1 MYLSSITAENF
12 RGFDSTHIILNQG
25 LNLLVGENDAGKTS
39 LIDAVRL
46 VLDTNSAEWVRIKY
60 SDFRSGTSNLKISL
74 KFCGLNARDSGAFA
88 EYLTFEQYEDGS
100 IQTVLYITLT
110 ASINESRS
118 NSSQGIRTEIR
129 AGSDDEGP
137 HLDRDTRLYLSTTYL
152 KPLRDAENELS
163 AGRMSRLSQLLGS
176 KSSIGGN
183 EQDIERLI
191 SLIVQANQSIKDDTS
206 ISTVQGSVKNL
217 LKQITFKDTSFE
229 PVIDM
234 LGSMNVED
242 MSAAQK
248 NSAFKAIV
256 ERLTLGLNDTGLSH
270 GLGYSNLLF
279 MAAELMLLN
288 QVGEGFPLLLI
299 EEPEAHLHPQ
309 LQMKFIQYLV
319 EEQAGLQCILSTHS
333 PNLASKV
340 PLENIILMNKGQSYP
355 LKRGATL
362 LSEDD
367 YPFLEKF
374 LDVSKANMFFAKAVL
389 LVEGDGENILLPTIA
404 KLLGRPLEDYGV
416 SIVNVGNLAYKR
428 YAKIYRKKEV
438 GGQSFPMKVAC
449 VTDLDIWPDKAEKKP
464 ESDIGFK
471 VKKEPNPAAGKRG
484 NLNRWVSYYDDKPD
498 DLATRKATKCEQDG
512 ENVKTFVSEE
522 WTFEYCLAKSGLAKE
537 LYCSVKGSEV
547 GFEDLSVDPEE
558 KAIQI
563 YGMIEKMSSGKT
575 MSTYKLA
582 ETLSEAYQGNP
593 TGLKDKL
600 PAYIVSAIEYVTESI
615 AIEAVEEQVAQEL
628 EAEGAE

>member
-1 MYLSSITAENF
+1 MYLSSVTAENF
-12 RGFDSTHIILNQG
+12 RGFKTAHITLNKG

-39 LIDAVRL
+39 LIDAIRL
-46 VLDTNSAEWVRIKY
+46 VLDTNSAEWVRLKY
-60 SDFRSGTSNLKISL
+60 SDFRSGSTQLKISL
-74 KFCGLNARDSGAFA
+74 KFCELNARDGGAFA
-88 EYLTFEQYEDGS
+88 EFLSFEQDEGGN
-100 IQTVLYITLT
+100 IQTVLYITLI
-110 ASINESRS
+110 ASINETQT

-129 AGSDDEGP
+129 AGSGNDGP

-191 SLIVQANQSIKDDTS
+191 TLIIQANQSVKADKS
-206 ISTVQGSVKNL
+206 ISTAQGNVKKL
-217 LKQITFKDTSFE
+217 LEQITFKGASFE

-234 LGSMNVED
+234 LGSKNIVD
-242 MSAAQK
+242 MSAAEK
-248 NSAFKAIV
+248 KSAFKAIV
-256 ERLTLGLNDTGLSH
+256 ERLTLGLNDTGVSH

-279 MAAELMLLN
+279 MAAELMLLT
-288 QVGEGFPLLLI
+288 QSGEGFPLLLI

-309 LQMKFIQYLV
+309 LQIKFIQYLV
-319 EEQAGLQCILSTHS
+319 EEQEDLQCILSTHS

-340 PLENIILMNKGQSYP
+340 SLENIILMNKGQSFP
-355 LKRGATL
+355 LRRGATL
-362 LSEDD
+362 LSNDD

-374 LDVSKANMFFAKAVL
+374 LDVSKANMFFARSVL

-438 GGQSFPMKVAC
+438 GGQSFPIKVAC
-449 VTDLDIWPDKAEKKP
+449 ITDLDLWPDKAEKKP
-464 ESDIGFK
+464 ENSIGFK
-471 VKKEPNPAAGKRG
+471 VKAYPDPDKNKRG
-484 NLNRWVSYYDDKPD
+484 NLNRWLSYYDDKQD
-498 DLATRKATKCEQDG
+498 ELTRRIANKREQDG

-537 LYCSVKGSEV
+537 LYWAVNDGEV
-547 GFEDLSVDPEE
+547 GFEDLNDDPEE

-563 YGMIEKMSSGKT
+563 YGMIENMSSGKT

-582 ETLSEAYQGNP
+582 EKLSEVYKDDPA
-593 TGLKDKL
+593 GLKNKL
-600 PAYIVSAIEYVTESI
+600 PQYIISAIEYVTEPI
-615 AIEAVEEQVAQEL
+615 VVEAVAEQPVQEL
-628 EAEGAE
+628 EAGGVQ

>member
-12 RGFDSTHIILNQG
+12 RGFESTHVTLNKG

-60 SDFRSGTSNLKISL
+60 SDFRSGSTKLKISL
-74 KFCGLNARDSGAFA
+74 KFCGLNAHDGGAFA
-88 EYLTFEQYEDGS
+88 EYLTFEQNEGGDV
-100 IQTVLYITLT
+100 QTVLHITLT
-110 ASINESRS
+110 ASINETLT
-118 NSSQGIRTEIR
+118 NNSQGIRTEIR
-129 AGSDDEGP
+129 AGADDEGP

-183 EQDIERLI
+183 EQDIDRLI
-191 SLIVQANQSIKDDTS
+191 TLVVQANQMIKADTS
-206 ISTVQGSVKNL
+206 ISTAKTSVEKL
-217 LKQITFKDTSFE
+217 LEQITFKDTSFA

-234 LGSMNVED
+234 LGSKNVVD
-242 MSAAQK
+242 MSAAEK
-248 NSAFKAIV
+248 NSVFKAIV

-279 MAAELMLLN
+279 MAAELMLLT

-309 LQMKFIQYLV
+309 LQMKFIQYLI
-319 EEQAGLQCILSTHS
+319 EKQEGLQCILSTHS

-340 PLENIILMNKGQSYP
+340 SLENIILMNKGQSFP
-355 LKRGATL
+355 LRRGATL
-362 LSEDD
+362 LNGDD

-374 LDVSKANMFFAKAVL
+374 LDVSKANMFFAKSVL

-428 YAKIYRKKEV
+428 YAKIYRKKV
-438 GGQSFPMKVAC
+438 ADDQPFPMKVAC

-464 ESDIGFK
+464 DNDIGFK
-471 VKKEPNPAAGKRG
+471 VRKQPDPVARKKG
-484 NLNRWVSYYDDKPD
+484 NLNRWVSYYDNKSD
-498 DLATRKATKCEQDG
+498 DLAKWKANKREQDG

-547 GFEDLSVDPEE
+547 GFEDLRDDPEE

-582 ETLSEAYQGNP
+582 EVLSEVYKDDSA
-593 TGLKDKL
+593 GLKSKL
-600 PAYIVSAIEYVTESI
+600 PKYIVSAIEYATKPIV
-615 AIEAVEEQVAQEL
+615 IEAVVEQAAQEL
-628 EAEGAE
+628 EAEGVQ

>member
-12 RGFDSTHIILNQG
+12 RGFESTHVTLNKG

-39 LIDAVRL
+39 LIDAIRL

-60 SDFRSGTSNLKISL
+60 SDFRSGSTKLKISL
-74 KFCGLNARDSGAFA
+74 KFCGLSAHDGGAFA
-88 EYLTFEQYEDGS
+88 EYLTFEQDEDGVT
-100 IQTVLYITLT
+100 QTTLYITLT
-110 ASINESRS
+110 ASINEAQS
-118 NSSQGIRTEIR
+118 NNSQGIRTEIR
-129 AGSDDEGP
+129 AGSGDEGP

-183 EQDIERLI
+183 ELDIERLI
-191 SLIVQANQSIKDDTS
+191 TLIVQANQSIKADPS
-206 ISTVQGSVKNL
+206 ISTAQGSVEKL
-217 LKQITFKDTSFE
+217 LEQITFKDTPFS

-234 LGSMNVED
+234 LGSKNFVD
-242 MSAAQK
+242 MSVAEK

-279 MAAELMLLN
+279 MAAELMLLT
-288 QVGEGFPLLLI
+288 QAGDGFPLLLI

-319 EEQAGLQCILSTHS
+319 EKQGSLQCILSTHS

-340 PLENIILMNKGQSYP
+340 SLENIILMNKGQSFP
-355 LKRGATL
+355 LRRGATL
-362 LSEDD
+362 LSGDD

-374 LDVSKANMFFAKAVL
+374 LDVSKANMFFAKSVL

-404 KLLGRPLEDYGV
+404 KLLGRPLENYGV

-438 GGQSFPMKVAC
+438 GGKPFPIKVAC

-464 ESDIGFK
+464 DNAIGFK
-471 VKKEPNPAAGKRG
+471 VKIHPKAEENKKG
-484 NLNRWVSYYDDKPD
+484 NLSRWVSYYDDKPEE
-498 DLATRKATKCEQDG
+498 LIARKEAKCEHDG
-512 ENVKTFVSEE
+512 ENVKTFISEE

-537 LYCSVKGSEV
+537 LYCSVNGNEI
-547 GFEDLSVDPEE
+547 GFDALCDDPEE

-563 YGMIEKMSSGKT
+563 YGMIEKKSSGKT
-575 MSTYKLA
+575 EATYKLA
-582 ETLSEAYQGNP
+582 EILSKIYKEDPAGFR
-593 TGLKDKL
+593 KKL
-600 PAYIVSAIEYVTESI
+600 PTYIVHAIEYVTE
-615 AIEAVEEQVAQEL
+615 AIPVEAMEGNTTQEI
-628 EAEGAE
+628 EAEGVE

>member
-471 VKKEPNPAAGKRG
+471 VKKEPNPAAEKRG

>member
-12 RGFDSTHIILNQG
+12 RGFESTHITLNKG

-60 SDFRSGTSNLKISL
+60 SDFRSGSTKLKISL
-74 KFCGLNARDSGAFA
+74 KFCGLSAHDGGAFA
-88 EYLTFEQYEDGS
+88 EYLTFEQDEGGDVK
-100 IQTVLYITLT
+100 TVLHITLT
-110 ASINESRS
+110 ASINEILT
-118 NSSQGIRTEIR
+118 NNSQGIRTEIR

-137 HLDRDTRLYLSTTYL
+137 LLDRDTRLYLSTTYL

-191 SLIVQANQSIKDDTS
+191 TLIVQANQSIKADTS
-206 ISTVQGSVKNL
+206 ISIAQGSIEKL
-217 LKQITFKDTSFE
+217 LKKITFKDTPFA

-234 LGSMNVED
+234 LGSKNLVD
-242 MSAAQK
+242 MSAAEK

-279 MAAELMLLN
+279 MAAELMLLTQAGN
-288 QVGEGFPLLLI
+288 GFPLLLI

-319 EEQAGLQCILSTHS
+319 EEQAGLQCIMSTHS

-340 PLENIILMNKGQSYP
+340 SLENIILMNKGQSFP
-355 LKRGATL
+355 LRRGATL
-362 LSEDD
+362 LDEDD

-374 LDVSKANMFFAKAVL
+374 LDVSKANMFFAKSIL

-428 YAKIYRKKEV
+428 YAKIYRKKV
-438 GGQSFPMKVAC
+438 VDDQQFPMKVAC
-449 VTDLDIWPDKAEKKP
+449 ITDLDIWPDKAEKKP
-464 ESDIGFK
+464 DSDIGFK
-471 VKKEPNPAAGKRG
+471 VRIQPDPAAGKKG
-484 NLNRWVSYYDDKPD
+484 NLNRWVSYYDDKQPE
-498 DLATRKATKCEQDG
+498 LAARKANKCEQDG

-537 LYCSVKGSEV
+537 LYRSVNGSEV
-547 GFEDLSVDPEE
+547 GFESLSDDPEE

-575 MSTYKLA
+575 TATYNLA
-582 ETLSEAYQGNP
+582 EILNDAYQKDP
-593 TGLKDKL
+593 IGLKNKL
-600 PAYIVSAIEYVTESI
+600 PAYIVSAIEYVTEPI
-615 AIEAVEEQVAQEL
+615 FIEKRVPQEL
-628 EAEGAE
+628 EAEGTE

>member
-1 MYLSSITAENF
+1 MYLSSIKAENF
-12 RGFDSTHIILNQG
+12 RGFESTHVTLNKG

-60 SDFRSGTSNLKISL
+60 SDFRTGSTKLKISL
-74 KFCGLNARDSGAFA
+74 KFCGLSALDGGAFA
-88 EYLTFEQYEDGS
+88 EYLTFEQDESGDV
-100 IQTVLYITLT
+100 QTVLHITLT
-110 ASINESRS
+110 ASINEILT
-118 NSSQGIRTEIR
+118 NNSQGIRTEIR

-137 HLDRDTRLYLSTTYL
+137 LLDRDTRLYLSTTYL
-152 KPLRDAENELS
+152 KPLRDAQNELS

-191 SLIVQANQSIKDDTS
+191 TLIIQANQSIKADTS
-206 ISTVQGSVKNL
+206 ISTAQGSIERL
-217 LKQITFKDTSFE
+217 LKQITFKDSPFA

-234 LGSMNVED
+234 LGSKNVAD
-242 MSAAQK
+242 MSTAEK

-279 MAAELMLLN
+279 MAAELMLLA
-288 QVGEGFPLLLI
+288 QAGEGFPLLLI

-340 PLENIILMNKGQSYP
+340 SLENIILMNKGQSFP
-355 LKRGATL
+355 LRRGATL
-362 LSEDD
+362 LDGDD

-374 LDVSKANMFFAKAVL
+374 LDVSKANMFFAKSVL

-438 GGQSFPMKVAC
+438 DDQPFPMKVAC

-464 ESDIGFK
+464 GSDIGFK
-471 VKKEPNPAAGKRG
+471 VRILPDPEAKKKG
-484 NLNRWVSYYDDKPD
+484 NLSRWVSYYDDKQD
-498 DLATRKATKCEQDG
+498 ELAARKANKCEQDG

-537 LYCSVKGSEV
+537 LYHSVKGSEV
-547 GFEDLSVDPEE
+547 GFEDLSDDPEE

-575 MSTYKLA
+575 TATYKLT
-582 ETLSEAYQGNP
+582 EILNDAYQRDSI
-593 TGLKDKL
+593 GLKNKL
-600 PAYIVSAIEYVTESI
+600 PLYIVSAIEYVTEPI
-615 AIEAVEEQVAQEL
+615 IEEQAAQEPKV
-628 EAEGAE
+628 EGAE